1 MADDDEDFEAS
12 VAAGLAGLPGV
23 EAVALGGSRVTGGA
37 RPDSDWDFSL
47 YYRGSQEPFDPE
59 TLRGLGWPGDVFPL
73 GGWGGGVFN
82 SGAWLRV
89 DGRQVDVHYRDLDD
103 VEHRIAE
110 AEQGRFGIEMLMF
123 HLAGIPTYLV
133 IGELAVNR
141 VLHGTLPCPEYPA
154 ALRESASRRWSGMAQ
169 QTLAY
174 ARKAHAPRGHLAET
188 AGSIAVA
195 AAQAAHGVL
204 AARGEWVSNE
214 KRLLDRAGL
223 RDLDAI
229 VANLDPAP
237 DHLMA
242 SVNAAAGLFAATLE
256 S

>member
-1 MADDDEDFEAS
+1 MNDNDFAAH

-23 EAVALGGSRVTGGA
+23 RAVALGGSRVTGGA

-47 YYRGSQEPFDPE
+47 YYRSSQEPFDPE
-59 TLRGLGWPGDVFPL
+59 DLRALGWPGEVFPL
-73 GGWGGGVFN
+73 GHWGGGVFN

-89 DGRQVDVHYRDLDD
+89 NDRPVDVHYRDLDD
-103 VEHRIAE
+103 VEHRLAE
-110 AEQGRFGIEMLMF
+110 ARQGRFGIEMLMF

-133 IGELAVNR
+133 VGEMAENR
-141 VLHGTLPCPEYPA
+141 ILSGTLPRPEYPA
-154 ALRESASRRWSGMAQ
+154 ALRESASRRWSAMAQ

-195 AAQAAHGVL
+195 GAQAAHGVL
-204 AARGEWVSNE
+204 AARGEWPSNE
-214 KRLLDRAGL
+214 KRHLDRANL

-229 VANLDPAP
+229 VTNLDPAP
-237 DHLMA
+237 GRLSA
-242 SVNAAAGLFAATLE
+242 ALTAAAGLFTAAAAG
-256 S
+256 